1 MTLIQTLP
9 AGTSCIII
17 SIDGDSAVARRVR
30 ELGLV
35 PGTWCRVVRKAPF
48 GGPIEVA
55 TAVSR
60 LGIRPS
66 DGLVIMVEE
75 VLQADAVAA

>member
-9 AGTSCIII
+9 AGTSCIIV

-35 PGTWCRVVRKAPF
+35 PGTRCRGVRKAPF
-48 GGPIEVA
+48 GGPLEIA
-55 TAVSR
+55 TAVTR

-75 VLQADAVAA
+75 VRQADAVAA